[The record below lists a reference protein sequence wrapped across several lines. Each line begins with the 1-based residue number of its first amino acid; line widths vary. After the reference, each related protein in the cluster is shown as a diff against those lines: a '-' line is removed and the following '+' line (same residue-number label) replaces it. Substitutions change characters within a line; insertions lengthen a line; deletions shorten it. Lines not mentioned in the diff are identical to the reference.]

1 MMVQAVQSLPT
12 NETNRLALLLY
23 NNPSGLR
30 VQTKQTMA
38 ASVNSQEY
46 GNQHPEMEHTASNC
60 GCSGP
65 DSSSTQSPEPPPLPS
80 PEPPPL
86 PSPEPPPLPSPE
98 PPPLPET
105 PPPPREDEQQPS
117 PPSQKKKES
126 ETALWK
132 AWLAFIGGIAIA
144 IFGIWAW
151 SAGHGE
157 GLKMHPATY
166 VLIGCSVILSY
177 GKRIFKKKRK

>member
-1 MMVQAVQSLPT
+1 M
-12 NETNRLALLLY
+12 Y
-23 NNPSGLR
+23 NNPSSLR
-30 VQTKQTMA
+30 VQTKRTMA
-38 ASVNSQEY
+38 ASVDSQEY
-46 GNQHPEMEHTASNC
+46 GNQPPEMEHRASNC

-65 DSSSTQSPEPPPLPS
+65 DSSSTQS

-132 AWLAFIGGIAIA
+132 AWLTFIGGIAITVG
-144 IFGIWAW
+144 GIWAW
-151 SAGHGE
+151 STGHRH
-157 GLKMHPATY
+157 GLKVHPAFYMLT
-166 VLIGCSVILSY
+166 GCSVILSY
-177 GKRIFKKKRK
+177 GKRIFKKNRK

>member
-65 DSSSTQSPEPPPLPS
+65 DSSSTQ
-80 PEPPPL
+80 
-86 PSPEPPPLPSPE
+86 SPEPPPLPSPE